1 MATLKQKR
9 AAAITLENGGVVSA
23 AMLEAG
29 YSPAMAKNPQ
39 KLTESKGWQEL
50 IETYLPDQQ
59 LIEVHQEG
67 LAATKVVTSPTGP
80 DFESPDYQTRHKYLE
95 TAYKLKRYLG
105 GDGGS
110 GPTINFVAVAQ
121 AQKDKYSE

>member
-1 MATLKQKR
+1 MATLKQKK
-9 AAAITLENGGVVSA
+9 AAAITLENGGVVSS

-50 IETYLPDQQ
+50 LKDYLPDKT

-67 LAATKVVTSPTGP
+67 LLATKIVTSPTEPDSEVP
-80 DFESPDYQTRHKYLE
+80 DFPTRHKYLE

-105 GDGGS
+105 PEAQVNNQFNADAMKVEFGG
-110 GPTINFVAVAQ
+110 G
-121 AQKDKYSE
+121 E